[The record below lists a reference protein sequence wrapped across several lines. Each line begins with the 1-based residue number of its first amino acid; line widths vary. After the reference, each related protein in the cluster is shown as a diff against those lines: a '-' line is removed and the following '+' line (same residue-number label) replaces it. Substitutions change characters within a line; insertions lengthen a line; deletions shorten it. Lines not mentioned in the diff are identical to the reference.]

1 MSMSSPENQ
10 ETLRSR
16 EGIAPL
22 DSSFFLVLCR
32 VNRLF

>member
-10 ETLRSR
+10 ETLRAR

-22 DSSFFLVLCR
+22 DSSFFWY
-32 VNRLF
+32 FAE